1 MFVTFNMGNY
11 EEDSIGQKLRY
22 LDMASE
28 DDHYYGTLE
37 RYTHHYDP
45 NTSLYGRQINREI
58 KSVGKFIKDIEK
70 EIKEAKKR
78 IEYYVDSGRAG
89 GQRETELRNTVQ
101 QYYKMKLDGVK
112 IRASLLREVD
122 KSKKEDIKLLKD
134 IYGKVD
140 NTTALAQSVGDDRS
154 SDRAFMSGMLS
165 GGVDSFF
172 NNSSNLYTATPNQ
185 TFAAPTPQPVTNTVT
200 NVMPEQQPLPT
211 NPLQEMSTNIEA
223 NNVVNNIPQPVEQ
236 PVVQQQQPIEQNNFP
251 NTHGDNLFDDNTPNF
266 EIQPSVEENGK
277 KIVSYIKNANGEDV
291 PIYDDGPDDFI
302 TGKKTYTDAKLA
314 YDNIT
319 LKLDP
324 NVERVFK
331 FNEDEGMGWLAYYDM
346 NSKKE
351 IKDKGSLRNIEQ
363 IFPFEVDKE
372 NNLVTTVL
380 RETYPVIYTNEEPSE
395 EVKSEYE
402 RLEKIEE
409 SKKERRQ

>member
-22 LDMASE
+22 IDMASDE
-28 DDHYYGTLE
+28 DHYYGTLE

-78 IEYYVDSGRAG
+78 IEYYVDSGRSG

-122 KSKKEDIKLLKD
+122 KSKKEDIKLLKE

-140 NTTALAQSVGDDRS
+140 NNNTLAQSIGDDRS

-165 GGVDSFF
+165 GGVDNFF
-172 NNSSNLYTATPNQ
+172 CNTPNIYTAAPNQ
-185 TFAAPTPQPVTNTVT
+185 NYSVPVPQPVTNTVT
-200 NVMPEQQPLPT
+200 NIMPEQQPLPT
-211 NPLQEMSTNIEA
+211 NPLQEM
-223 NNVVNNIPQPVEQ
+223 NNVEVNANTNNFEQTTQQ
-236 PVVQQQQPIEQNNFP
+236 PVVENKFP
-251 NTHGDNLFDDNTPNF
+251 NFHGDDLFEDKPNF
-266 EIQPSVEENGK
+266 EIQPNIQENGK
-277 KIVSYIKNANGEDV
+277 NVVTYVKNANGEDV
-291 PIYDDGPDDFI
+291 PIYEDGPDDFI

-314 YDNIT
+314 YENIT

-331 FNEDEGMGWLAYYDM
+331 FNENEGMGWLAYYDM
-346 NSKKE
+346 NTRKE

-380 RETYPVIYTNEEPSE
+380 RETYPVIYTNEKPSE
-395 EVKSEYE
+395 EVRAEYE

-409 SKKERRQ
+409 SKKERSQ

>member
-28 DDHYYGTLE
+28 EDHYYGTLE

-78 IEYYVDSGRAG
+78 IEYYVDSGRSG

-140 NTTALAQSVGDDRS
+140 NNNALAQSVGEDRS

-165 GGVDSFF
+165 GGVDNFF
-172 NNSSNLYTATPNQ
+172 NNTSGLYTANPNQ
-185 TFAAPTPQPVTNTVT
+185 SYVTPTPQPVSNTVT
-200 NVMPEQQPLPT
+200 NIMPEQQPLPS
-211 NPLQEMSTNIEA
+211 NPLQEF
-223 NNVVNNIPQPVEQ
+223 NNVDVNNNTNNFVPQPAQQPVE
-236 PVVQQQQPIEQNNFP
+236 ENNFP
-251 NTHGDNLFDDNTPNF
+251 NTHGDDLFDDTPNF
-266 EIQPSVEENGK
+266 EIQPNIQENGK
-277 KIVSYIKNANGEDV
+277 KVVTYVKNANGEDV
-291 PIYDDGPDDFI
+291 PIYEDGPDDFI

-314 YDNIT
+314 YENIT

-331 FNEDEGMGWLAYYDM
+331 FNEDEGMGWLSYYDM
-346 NSKKE
+346 NNKKE

-363 IFPFEVDKE
+363 LFPFEIDKE

-380 RETYPVIYTNEEPSE
+380 RETYPVIYTNEEPSA

-409 SKKERRQ
+409 SKKERSQ

>member
-22 LDMASE
+22 IDMASE
-28 DDHYYGTLE
+28 EDHYYGTLE

-78 IEYYVDSGRAG
+78 IEYYVDSGRSG

-140 NTTALAQSVGDDRS
+140 NNNALAQSVGEDRS

-172 NNSSNLYTATPNQ
+172 NNTSNIYTATPNHSYS
-185 TFAAPTPQPVTNTVT
+185 APVPQPVTNTVT
-200 NVMPEQQPLPT
+200 NIVPEQQPLPA
-211 NPLQEMSTNIEA
+211 NPLQEM
-223 NNVVNNIPQPVEQ
+223 NNVEVNTNTNNFVQPVQQ
-236 PVVQQQQPIEQNNFP
+236 PVAENNLP
-251 NTHGDNLFDDNTPNF
+251 NTHGDDLFDDKPNF
-266 EIQPSVEENGK
+266 EIQPNIQENGK
-277 KIVSYIKNANGEDV
+277 NVVTYVKNANGEDV

-314 YDNIT
+314 YENIT

-380 RETYPVIYTNEEPSE
+380 RETYPVIYTNEEPSA

-409 SKKERRQ
+409 SKKERTQ

>member
-22 LDMASE
+22 IDMTSE
-28 DDHYYGTLE
+28 EDHYYGTLE

-78 IEYYVDSGRAG
+78 IEYYVDSGRSG

-140 NTTALAQSVGDDRS
+140 NNNALAQSVGEDRS

-172 NNSSNLYTATPNQ
+172 NNTSNIYTATPNQ
-185 TFAAPTPQPVTNTVT
+185 SYSAPVPQPVTNTVT
-200 NVMPEQQPLPT
+200 NIMPEQQPLPT
-211 NPLQEMSTNIEA
+211 NPLQEMNNVEVSTNT
-223 NNVVNNIPQPVEQ
+223 NNFVQLTQQ
-236 PVVQQQQPIEQNNFP
+236 PVVNDNFP
-251 NTHGDNLFDDNTPNF
+251 NTHGDDLFDDKPNF
-266 EIQPSVEENGK
+266 EIQPNVQENGK
-277 KIVSYIKNANGEDV
+277 NVVTYVKNANGEDV

-314 YDNIT
+314 YENIT

-346 NSKKE
+346 NTKKE

-380 RETYPVIYTNEEPSE
+380 RETYPVIYTNEEPSD

-409 SKKERRQ
+409 SKKERSQ

>member
-22 LDMASE
+22 IDMASDE
-28 DDHYYGTLE
+28 DHYYGTLE

-78 IEYYVDSGRAG
+78 IEYYVDSGRSG

-140 NTTALAQSVGDDRS
+140 NNNALAQSIGEDRS

-165 GGVDSFF
+165 GGVDNFF
-172 NNSSNLYTATPNQ
+172 GNTPNIYTAAPNQ
-185 TFAAPTPQPVTNTVT
+185 NYSAPVPQPVTNTVT
-200 NVMPEQQPLPT
+200 NIMPEQQPLPS
-211 NPLQEMSTNIEA
+211 NPLQEM
-223 NNVVNNIPQPVEQ
+223 NNVEVNSNTNNFEQTTQQ
-236 PVVQQQQPIEQNNFP
+236 PVVENKFP
-251 NTHGDNLFDDNTPNF
+251 NTHGDDLFDDKPNF
-266 EIQPSVEENGK
+266 EIQPNVQE
-277 KIVSYIKNANGEDV
+277 NANGEDV
-291 PIYDDGPDDFI
+291 PIYEDGPDDFI

-314 YDNIT
+314 YENIT

-331 FNEDEGMGWLAYYDM
+331 FNENEGMGWLAYYDM
-346 NSKKE
+346 NTRQE

-380 RETYPVIYTNEEPSE
+380 RETYPVIYTNEKPSD
-395 EVKSEYE
+395 EVKAEYE

-409 SKKERRQ
+409 SKKERSQ

>member
-22 LDMASE
+22 IDMASE
-28 DDHYYGTLE
+28 EDHYYGTLE

-78 IEYYVDSGRAG
+78 IEYYVDSGRSG

-122 KSKKEDIKLLKD
+122 KSKKEDIKLLKE

-140 NTTALAQSVGDDRS
+140 NNNALAQSIGDDRS

-165 GGVDSFF
+165 GGVDNFF
-172 NNSSNLYTATPNQ
+172 GNTPNIYTAAPNQ
-185 TFAAPTPQPVTNTVT
+185 NYSVPVPQPVTNTVT
-200 NVMPEQQPLPT
+200 NIMPEQQPLPT
-211 NPLQEMSTNIEA
+211 NPLQEM
-223 NNVVNNIPQPVEQ
+223 NNVEVNVNTNNFVPDVTQQQPVE
-236 PVVQQQQPIEQNNFP
+236 ENKFP
-251 NTHGDNLFDDNTPNF
+251 NFHGDDLFEDKPNF
-266 EIQPSVEENGK
+266 EIQPNVQENGK
-277 KIVSYIKNANGEDV
+277 NVVTYVKNANGEDV
-291 PIYDDGPDDFI
+291 PIYEDGPDDFI

-314 YDNIT
+314 YENIT

-331 FNEDEGMGWLAYYDM
+331 FNENEGMGWLAYYDM
-346 NSKKE
+346 NTRQE

-380 RETYPVIYTNEEPSE
+380 RETYPVIYTNEKPSD
-395 EVKSEYE
+395 EVKAEYE

-409 SKKERRQ
+409 SKKERSQ

>member
-28 DDHYYGTLE
+28 EDHYYGTLE

-78 IEYYVDSGRAG
+78 IEYYVDSGRSG

-140 NTTALAQSVGDDRS
+140 NNNALAQSVGEDRS

-165 GGVDSFF
+165 GGIDNFF
-172 NNSSNLYTATPNQ
+172 NNTSGLYTANPNQ
-185 TFAAPTPQPVTNTVT
+185 SYVAPTPQPVSNTVT
-200 NVMPEQQPLPT
+200 NVMPEQQHLPS
-211 NPLQEMSTNIEA
+211 NPLQEF
-223 NNVVNNIPQPVEQ
+223 NNVEVNNNTNNLVQPVQQ
-236 PVVQQQQPIEQNNFP
+236 PVVENNFP
-251 NTHGDNLFDDNTPNF
+251 NYHGDDLFDDNPNF
-266 EIQPSVEENGK
+266 EIQPNIQENGK
-277 KIVSYIKNANGEDV
+277 KVVTYVKNANGEDV
-291 PIYDDGPDDFI
+291 PIYEDGPDDFI

-314 YDNIT
+314 YENIT

-331 FNEDEGMGWLAYYDM
+331 FNEDEGMGWLSYYDM
-346 NSKKE
+346 NNKKE

-363 IFPFEVDKE
+363 LFPFEIDKE

-380 RETYPVIYTNEEPSE
+380 RETYPVIYTNEEPSA

-409 SKKERRQ
+409 SKKERSQ

>member
-28 DDHYYGTLE
+28 EDHYYGTLE

-78 IEYYVDSGRAG
+78 IEYYVDSGRSG

-140 NTTALAQSVGDDRS
+140 NNNTLAQSVGEDRS

-165 GGVDSFF
+165 GGVDNFF
-172 NNSSNLYTATPNQ
+172 NNTSGLYTANPNQ
-185 TFAAPTPQPVTNTVT
+185 SYVAPTPQPVSNTVT
-200 NVMPEQQPLPT
+200 NVIPEQQPLPS
-211 NPLQEMSTNIEA
+211 NPLQEFNNVEA
-223 NNVVNNIPQPVEQ
+223 NTNTNNLAQSVQQ
-236 PVVQQQQPIEQNNFP
+236 PVVENNFP
-251 NTHGDNLFDDNTPNF
+251 NYHGDDLLDDNPNF
-266 EIQPSVEENGK
+266 EIQPNIQENGK
-277 KIVSYIKNANGEDV
+277 KVVTYVKNANGEDV
-291 PIYDDGPDDFI
+291 PIYEDGPDDFI

-314 YDNIT
+314 YENIT

-331 FNEDEGMGWLAYYDM
+331 FNEDEGMGWLSYYDM
-346 NSKKE
+346 NTKKE

-363 IFPFEVDKE
+363 LFPFEIDKE

-380 RETYPVIYTNEEPSE
+380 RETYPVIYTNEEPSA

-409 SKKERRQ
+409 SKKERSQ

>member
-11 EEDSIGQKLRY
+11 EDESIGQKLRY
-22 LDMASE
+22 LDMASDE
-28 DDHYYGTLE
+28 DHYYGTLE

-78 IEYYVDSGRAG
+78 IEYYVDSGRSG

-122 KSKKEDIKLLKD
+122 KSRKEDIKLLKD
-134 IYGKVD
+134 VYGKVD
-140 NTTALAQSVGDDRS
+140 NSTPLAQSIGDDRS

-165 GGVDSFF
+165 GGVDNFF
-172 NNSSNLYTATPNQ
+172 NDNNNIYTAAPNQ
-185 TFAAPTPQPVTNTVT
+185 SYVAPIPQPQPVANTVT
-200 NVMPEQQPLPT
+200 NVVPGQQPLPS
-211 NPLQEMSTNIEA
+211 NPLQEMSNNEVNTNT
-223 NNVVNNIPQPVEQ
+223 NNFVPDVTQQPVN
-236 PVVQQQQPIEQNNFP
+236 NNFP
-251 NTHGDNLFDDNTPNF
+251 NTHGNDLFEDKPNF
-266 EIQPSVEENGK
+266 EIQPNVQENGK
-277 KIVSYIKNANGEDV
+277 KVVTYVKNANGEDV
-291 PIYDDGPDDFI
+291 PIYEDGPDDFI

-314 YDNIT
+314 YENIT

-346 NSKKE
+346 NTKKE

-380 RETYPVIYTNEEPSE
+380 RETYPVVYTDEKPSE

-409 SKKERRQ
+409 SKKERNQ

>member
-22 LDMASE
+22 IDMASE

-58 KSVGKFIKDIEK
+58 KSVGKFIKDVEK

-78 IEYYVDSGRAG
+78 IEYYVDSGRSG

-140 NTTALAQSVGDDRS
+140 NNNALAQSMGEDRS

-172 NNSSNLYTATPNQ
+172 NNTSNIYTAAPNQ
-185 TFAAPTPQPVTNTVT
+185 SYSTPVPQPVTNTVT
-200 NVMPEQQPLPT
+200 NVVPEQQPLPT
-211 NPLQEMSTNIEA
+211 NPLQEMSSVEVNTNNFVPNMA
-223 NNVVNNIPQPVEQ
+223 
-236 PVVQQQQPIEQNNFP
+236 QQPSVENNFP
-251 NTHGDNLFDDNTPNF
+251 NTHGDDLFDDKPNF
-266 EIQPSVEENGK
+266 EIQPNVQENGK
-277 KIVSYIKNANGEDV
+277 NVVTYVKNANGEDV
-291 PIYDDGPDDFI
+291 PIYEDGPDDFI

-314 YDNIT
+314 YENIT

-409 SKKERRQ
+409 SKKERTQ